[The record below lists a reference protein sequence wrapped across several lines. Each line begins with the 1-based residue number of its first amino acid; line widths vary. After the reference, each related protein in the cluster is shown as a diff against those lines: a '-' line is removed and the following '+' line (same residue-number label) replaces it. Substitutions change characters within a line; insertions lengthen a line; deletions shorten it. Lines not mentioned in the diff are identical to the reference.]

1 MGCTDREVLMKK
13 LRVWATVAFV
23 LGILAL
29 VLLLFMFLALA
40 DISHGEQDLTTE
52 WGILRAGFFV
62 IFFLIVATFV
72 CTGLIFKYFRD
83 KDGPGS
89 K

>member
-1 MGCTDREVLMKK
+1 MKK
-13 LRVWATVAFV
+13 LKIWATVAFV

-40 DISHGEQDLTTE
+40 DISHGEQDLTAE

-72 CTGLIFKYFRD
+72 STGLIFKYFRD
-83 KDGPGS
+83 GS
-89 K
+89 DEDKLPSPH

>member
-1 MGCTDREVLMKK
+1 MKK
-13 LRVWATVAFV
+13 LKIWATVAFV

-29 VLLLFMFLALA
+29 ILLLFMFLARM
-40 DISHGEQDLTTE
+40 DITHGEQDLTAE
-52 WGILRAGFFV
+52 WGIVRAGFFV

-83 KDGPGS
+83 RSDEDKLPS
-89 K
+89 PH

>member
-1 MGCTDREVLMKK
+1 MNK
-13 LRVWATVAFV
+13 LKVWATVAFV

-40 DISHGEQDLTTE
+40 DISNGEQDLAAE
-52 WGILRAGFFV
+52 WGVVRVGFFV

-83 KDGPGS
+83 RSDADKLPPPH
-89 K
+89 

>member
-1 MGCTDREVLMKK
+1 MKK
-13 LRVWATVAFV
+13 LKIWATIAFV

-40 DISHGEQDLTTE
+40 DISHGEQDLNAE
-52 WGILRAGFFV
+52 WGILRVGFFI

-83 KDGPGS
+83 RSDDDKLTSPH
-89 K
+89 

>member
-1 MGCTDREVLMKK
+1 MKK

-40 DISHGEQDLTTE
+40 DISHGEQDLAAE

-83 KDGPGS
+83 KDDTGP

>member
-1 MGCTDREVLMKK
+1 MKK
-13 LRVWATVAFV
+13 LRVWATIAFV

-83 KDGPGS
+83 REDGTGP
-89 K
+89 KLP

>member
-1 MGCTDREVLMKK
+1 MKK

-40 DISHGEQDLTTE
+40 DISHGEQDLTAD
-52 WGILRAGFFV
+52 GGSSGRASSSSSSSSSRRSSV
-62 IFFLIVATFV
+62 
-72 CTGLIFKYFRD
+72 RD
-83 KDGPGS
+83 
-89 K
+89 